1 VKKPSYRTLAA
12 RNRTQADR
20 IDELIEQRDDAV
32 KGEQACASQL
42 ERIAHENNL
51 LRDEVALTIVACK
64 HPSSALSDAHS
75 VAIAL
80 QEALTARGIDLR
92 VELARLEGSDL

>member
-1 VKKPSYRTLAA
+1 MTARRTLQERNDRQA
-12 RNRTQADR
+12 RQITR
-20 IDELIEQRDDAV
+20 LIEERDEAV
-32 KGEQACASQL
+32 KGERACASQL
-42 ERIAHENNL
+42 ERIAHENSL
-51 LRDEVALTIVACK
+51 LRDEIALTIVACK

-92 VELARLEGSDL
+92 LELARLEGADL

>member
-42 ERIAHENNL
+42 ERIAHENL